1 MIEPE
6 VIRAIEAE
14 ARRHVSERRGQVSRL
29 YIDDV
34 PVRKGTR
41 LGYAF
46 QRVTVPE
53 ESVLVFIDDEPRVS
67 FAHDCRYLLFHPRSG
82 QLRAIIAARFP
93 PYLGGVPRSYRLLAG
108 RSPLEE
114 SPPEAPPPPLVPA
127 SPPTLQPIQGT
138 GRRCAILFCGDPD
151 PSHVNTLEF
160 AWRVLRHGYG
170 LAAADILVP
179 YYTGVLTTSEWGVGT
194 TKPPGNWPGDGT
206 QYELLSKVSPNYPGN
221 RYGMKRALDDLALTS
236 EDRLFL
242 LTTGHG
248 EGTWDV
254 GTYLGTFLGTSTTPV
269 AEKYTASDLCD
280 DLSGRSM
287 ASLLVLMLQC
297 SGGGFKQK
305 ILASDCA
312 PHISFACAADALSQA
327 YKCDGA
333 AWDTFARDW
342 LAAQNWGYP
351 AAPVDVALP
360 FTADNTGSAGIPDER
375 VSALEAFVY
384 ATKRTDGFS
393 DSPQYGS
400 TSVVA
405 DGLDLR

>member
-6 VIRAIEAE
+6 TLRTIEAV
-14 ARRHVSERRGQVSRL
+14 ARRHASERRGQESRL

-34 PVRKGTR
+34 PVRSGTR

-53 ESVLVFIDDEPRVS
+53 ESVLVFIDDEPGAS

-82 QLRAIIAARFP
+82 KLRAIIPARFP
-93 PYLGGVPRSYRLLAG
+93 PYLGGVPRSYRQFAG
-108 RSPLEE
+108 LRPLEE
-114 SPPEAPPPPLVPA
+114 WSTPVGVAA
-127 SPPTLQPIQGT
+127 SPPTLQPIQGA

-160 AWRVLRHGYG
+160 AYRTLRHRYG
-170 LAAADILVP
+170 FAPADIIVP
-179 YYTGVLTTSEWGVGT
+179 YYHGVLTTSEWGVGT
-194 TKPPGNWPGDGT
+194 TQPPGNWPGDGT
-206 QYELLSKVSPNYPGN
+206 PFQLPGVVSPTYPGN
-221 RYGMKRALDDLALTS
+221 RGGMRQALCDLRLTAA
-236 EDRLFL
+236 DRLFL

-248 EGTWDV
+248 EASLELRGYV
-254 GTYLGTFLGTSTTPV
+254 GTFLGTSTDPV
-269 AEKYTASDLCD
+269 AEKYTAGKMVEDLV
-280 DLSGRSM
+280 GHGPY
-287 ASLLVLMLQC
+287 ASLIVLMLQC
-297 SGGGFKQK
+297 SGGGFKQS
-305 ILASDCA
+305 ILASDCS
-312 PHISFACAADALSQA
+312 PHISFACAADAQSQA
-327 YKCDGA
+327 FKSDGTV
-333 AWDTFARDW
+333 WDTFARDW

-360 FTADNTGSAGIPDER
+360 FTADNTGAAGIPDER

-384 ATKRTDGFS
+384 ATKRADGFS